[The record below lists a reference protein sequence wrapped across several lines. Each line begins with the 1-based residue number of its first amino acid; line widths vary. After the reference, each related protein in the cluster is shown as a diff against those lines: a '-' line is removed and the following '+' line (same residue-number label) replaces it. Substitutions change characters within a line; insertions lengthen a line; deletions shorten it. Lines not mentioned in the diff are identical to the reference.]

1 MNDAMTSSQDTR
13 TLMESAGFVL
23 YRDNEPGIYVRRPAE
38 KDAIDWQAL
47 SAELRDEVRKCMEA
61 PVPQRDEVCSSMRGR
76 TPAA

>member
-1 MNDAMTSSQDTR
+1 MNNAMTNSHDTR

-23 YRDNEPGIYVRRPAE
+23 YRDNEPGIYVRRAAE

-61 PVPQRDEVCSSMRGR
+61 PVPQRDDVCTNIRGR